1 VVTMSTSHVTAIPGS
16 DVKTLD
22 WFSLQ
27 VRANRTLDIAKAL
40 TYKGYEAFTP
50 SNSIKRRWC
59 DRTRVVEYPI
69 FPGYVFAKVDLRH
82 RLPILTTPGVYGIVG
97 LGREPVPIAAEE
109 IANLQRALQSG
120 LTVGPWPFLRC
131 GDRVRIEVGSI
142 AGFTGILVD
151 NRKPYRVVV
160 SVELIQRSISVE
172 VDRDAVRVMKSAE
185 SMRFQAA
192 KHSVNV
198 A

>member
-1 VVTMSTSHVTAIPGS
+1 VVTMPTSQVTAIPGG
-16 DVKTLD
+16 DPKTLD

-50 SNSIKRRWC
+50 TNSINRRWC

-69 FPGYVFAKVDLRH
+69 FPGYVFAKLDLRH

-97 LGREPVPIAAEE
+97 FGREPVPISEEE
-109 IANLQRALQSG
+109 IANLQTVLQSG

-131 GDRVRIEVGSI
+131 GDWVRIEEGSL
-142 AGFTGILVD
+142 AGVTGILVD
-151 NRKPYRVVV
+151 NRKTYRVVV
-160 SVELIQRSISVE
+160 SVELIQRSMSVE
-172 VDRDAVRVMKSAE
+172 VDRDTVRVLKSAE
-185 SMRFQAA
+185 SVRLPAA
-192 KHSVNV
+192 KHSVSV